1 MPRLDERAEETL
13 GTPHLTVEDVA
24 RWLAVPVSWVYAH
37 AEDGSLPS
45 YRIGRYRRFR
55 ADELEAWAAKQ
66 REGAA

>member
-1 MPRLDERAEETL
+1 MSLSEPATDSL
-13 GTPHLTVEDVA
+13 GDPHLTVEDVA
-24 RWLAVPVSWVYAH
+24 RWLAVPVSWVYTH

-55 ADELEAWAAKQ
+55 AEELAAWAAKQ